1 MFNKK
6 EGEKI
11 KKISVKDSL
20 KKNKGLY
27 LMLILPLL
35 WYVIFCY
42 LPMFGIVIGFQD
54 YHPGDSYFIGAHWVG
69 LKHITLFVKSPYFFR
84 LIRNTFVL
92 AFLTLLVGFPAPII
106 LALML
111 NEVKMEKFKKTV
123 QTISYLPHFISI
135 IIICGLVIDFT
146 SNNGAINGLRQLL
159 FNSSPISFLD
169 DAKYYRSIYVISDVW
184 ASIGW
189 SSIIYLAALTA
200 VSPSH
205 YEAAELDG
213 ASRLQKIW
221 HIALPTIRPTITILF
236 ILAVGGILSSNLDKA
251 MNLARPITYTVSD
264 NIAYYVYRK
273 GIEESQFS
281 FSTAI
286 DLFSSVINFLFLIT
300 ANMISRKLSEGENS
314 LF

>member
-1 MFNKK
+1 VFNKK
-6 EGEKI
+6 ETVKI
-11 KKISVKDSL
+11 NKISVKDSL

-27 LMLILPLL
+27 LMLLLPLL

-42 LPMFGIVIGFQD
+42 APMFGIVIGFQD
-54 YHPGDSYFIGAHWVG
+54 YHPGDPYFIGAHWVG
-69 LKHITLFVKSPYFFR
+69 LKHITLFINSPYFFR
-84 LIRNTFVL
+84 LVRNTFVL

-200 VSPSH
+200 VSPSL

-300 ANMISRKLSEGENS
+300 ANLISRKLSEGENS

>member
-6 EGEKI
+6 EVI
-11 KKISVKDSL
+11 KTKKRSVKDSL

-42 LPMFGIVIGFQD
+42 VPMFGIVIGFQD
-54 YHPGDSYFIGAHWVG
+54 YHPGDPYFIGAHWVG
-69 LKHITLFVKSPYFFR
+69 LKHIILFVKNPFFYR
-84 LIRNTFVL
+84 LIRNTFAL
-92 AFLTLLVGFPAPII
+92 AFLILLIGFPAPIM

-135 IIICGLVIDFT
+135 IIVCGIVIDFT
-146 SNNGAINGLRQLL
+146 SNNGAINGLREML
-159 FNSSPISFLD
+159 FNKGPISFLD
-169 DAKYYRSIYVISDVW
+169 DVKYYRSIYVFSDVW
-184 ASIGW
+184 ATIGW

-200 VSPSH
+200 VSPSL

-236 ILAVGGILSSNLDKA
+236 ILAVGGILASNLEKT
-251 MNLARPITYTVSD
+251 MNLARPITFEVSD

-273 GIEESQFS
+273 GIEESQYS

-286 DLFSSVINFLFLIT
+286 ELFSSVISFIFLIT
-300 ANMISRKLSEGENS
+300 ANKISRKLSDGENS